1 MKLLKGITA
10 GVLCLTLL
18 SAPGVNLPL
27 LGDSSQA
34 EASVQT
40 KAMYPNKKTVAYQ
53 SKSSKSS
60 RVMTIPYGVRVDRL
74 AVASSWSQVR
84 YNGKVGW
91 VASRDLVE
99 IKKTEVLDTKQ
110 TVTMYVS
117 RSTKAKSLTK
127 IPVNKQVTRLAVN
140 QSWSQVKYGNHTGW
154 VASSQLKIRYTRE
167 TFALTKYRVKEVAPL
182 QSSYST
188 SSNVIATLP
197 DFGVVESVERYNN
210 WYKVTFANQTGW
222 VQGKYLT
229 TYKKETVYEALE
241 RVYGSSYE
249 IGYDPGSSRVVK
261 WIDGNLF
268 DLYYRNGYATLD
280 YSDSVNPKLAREEY
294 KKMAKFITAMHGGDP
309 NRLSAT
315 MWDAMHNG
323 YKYEDPDL
331 KYDKYTTYRHNDT
344 IVVTW

>member
-18 SAPGVNLPL
+18 SAPGVDLPL

-117 RSTKAKSLTK
+117 RSTKAKRLTK

-229 TYKKETVYEALE
+229 TYKAETPRETVHRIL
-241 RVYGSSYE
+241 GDKYE
-249 IGYDPGSSRVVK
+249 ITDYKYPFYGTRKEVSDGYWANFYFSETHMDFDYVPQEDYLMFAKLITTIKGGDANKLVEIMKEVEK
-261 WIDGNLF
+261 TDIDSYYG
-268 DLYYRNGYATLD
+268 DLYIAYT
-280 YSDSVNPKLAREEY
+280 DSGLLISWN
-294 KKMAKFITAMHGGDP
+294 
-309 NRLSAT
+309 N
-315 MWDAMHNG
+315 
-323 YKYEDPDL
+323 
-331 KYDKYTTYRHNDT
+331 
-344 IVVTW
+344 